1 MQRERA
7 RERIDRARR
16 QWEIENG
23 QIDPS
28 GVGALCI
35 MYIESGVCSIKS
47 EVSCVSVHCAVCS
60 VHWESEKINVESVQ
74 VPNNRTRRL

>member
-1 MQRERA
+1 MKGIHAVKESVALKLSACRSDMQRERA

-28 GVGALCI
+28 GVGSLWSLH
-35 MYIESGVCSIKS
+35 YILNMSLVF
-47 EVSCVSVHCAVCS
+47 AF
-60 VHWESEKINVESVQ
+60 
-74 VPNNRTRRL
+74 LA